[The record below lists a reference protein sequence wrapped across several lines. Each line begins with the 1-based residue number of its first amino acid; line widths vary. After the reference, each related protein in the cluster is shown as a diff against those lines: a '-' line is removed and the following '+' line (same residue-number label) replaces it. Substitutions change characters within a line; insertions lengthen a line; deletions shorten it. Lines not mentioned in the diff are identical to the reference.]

1 MWRWSGFVDS
11 FEFLHCTLLHWL
23 LDLLGRCRGHEAWSF
38 GAVTTLTYQT
48 WLGEKSQRARAGQ
61 TCPPCFSGRSF
72 LAAHPGPPWRV
83 ASSTALSSCI
93 VRCYIGCWTSLV
105 AVVGT
110 KLGRLAPSLHLPT
123 RLGLERKVRE
133 RGPDKHIY
141 VFMAK
146 MHATIPWYMYNQY
159 LYIDVM

>member
-61 TCPPCFSGRSF
+61 TYI
-72 LAAHPGPPWRV
+72 
-83 ASSTALSSCI
+83 CI
-93 VRCYIGCWTSLV
+93 YGKNARNNTVVHVQSVPIYRRDVILCNYMQLYIYIAIS
-105 AVVGT
+105 
-110 KLGRLAPSLHLPT
+110 RLAH
-123 RLGLERKVRE
+123 GHVC
-133 RGPDKHIY
+133 
-141 VFMAK
+141 V
-146 MHATIPWYMYNQY
+146 YMYVYN
-159 LYIDVM
+159 YIYSRVYVVWG